1 VQDIMPPPAFQ
12 FRGQDKEN
20 NRNNDRRSRGNHEF
34 TFRFPRSTAE
44 RPLLTS
50 KRESTPELLGGSGDG
65 ANKSSLKFAHLDEIT
80 DSDEAEMDV
89 SDSDSDNR
97 PPRKKRAVD
106 LAPAS
111 VPQAPKW
118 SNPDP
123 YTALPP
129 PDETQAK
136 RPDVVKLIRKAR
148 FAASAPVVQADAVT
162 TNEDFISFDV
172 GDFGDVETAQPP
184 ENAPKGP
191 KNDRH
196 GEFAAGKKR
205 THDDEIKGFTR
216 KTGKPIGKAQVNG
229 NILHHWR
236 ASSTDDGTPWL
247 DLMQSTLHLG
257 TRCVHYDSRFAVVY

>member
-1 VQDIMPPPAFQ
+1 MPPPAFE
-12 FRGQDKEN
+12 FRGQNKEN
-20 NRNNDRRSRGNHEF
+20 NWNNDRRPRPNHEF

-50 KRESTPELLGGSGDG
+50 KRESTPELLVGSGDG
-65 ANKSSLKFAHLDEIT
+65 ADKAPLKFAHLDEIT

-97 PPRKKRAVD
+97 PPRKKRVVD
-106 LAPAS
+106 PAPVP
-111 VPQAPKW
+111 VPQAVKW

-148 FAASAPVVQADAVT
+148 LAASAPVVQADAVT

-172 GDFGDVETAQPP
+172 GDFGDVDTARPP

-191 KNDRH
+191 RSDRL
-196 GEFAAGKKR
+196 GEVAAGKKR
-205 THDDEIKGFTR
+205 THDDEVKGYTR
-216 KTGKPIGKAQVNG
+216 KFGRPLGTTQDNG

-236 ASSTDDGTPWL
+236 AKSTDNGTPWYE
-247 DLMQSTLHLG
+247 LMESTLHLG
-257 TRCVHYDSRFAVVY
+257 TRCVYSVP